1 MLILPAQA
9 IADIWEWKMTDK
21 FFKLYRKLE
30 ELEERYNIGIVS
42 VLVREKGFPDKRY
55 SFSLHGVI
63 TIDILINPN
72 YTCEDNPLLKDIK
85 ELMDNNNLE
94 LIQLISSSKRTNK
107 ND

>member
-1 MLILPAQA
+1 
-9 IADIWEWKMTDK
+9 MTDN
-21 FFKLYRKLE
+21 FFQLYHKLE
-30 ELEERYNIGIVS
+30 ELEEQHNVGIAS
-42 VLVREKGFPDKRY
+42 LLVHEKGFPDKRY

-72 YTCEDNPLLKDIK
+72 YACEDTPLLKDIK